1 MLKFLL
7 GLVITIIGIPL
18 VSILLLLDFSPDIP
32 VDAYEIA
39 SIEEIFQEEINAAI
53 AGIEGGELALSI
65 SEGNLNKIIYNSIK
79 DIYPL
84 YRPTGAEQ
92 SNPIYTDKECVDDD
106 CNFIQFSE
114 VSIGN
119 DMAVFGVTG
128 IWVEFYEDVISLN
141 ISVQGNY
148 KIDFSTRLRL
158 EFEIEDN
165 EDEYK
170 ISYHRIKVGNIP
182 LPKFVVKPIVNAVL
196 NNTSLSADGMGNELF
211 NVDIENLSASVS
223 KTALVEQMATEPS
236 AQAGLNLIF
245 DNQLIQIDVF
255 EDPARLEVYVD
266 INKLSVDT
274 APMELSSEEFNMED
288 EITRQMNNIILSV
301 FTGDPQIVVS
311 EELLNRLVSGTMGDM
326 DVSQIIPM
334 GDIDLDISIEGIWV
348 ELNEGEFEFN
358 FQMRINNNHLLL
370 ELNMLAEDRLG
381 DLVFVINEAYLGRD
395 PGEAASEYITITATD
410 IAEMAGDLS
419 ISNDLF
425 ALDLAAGEIV
435 ISRASISEL
444 ISASSDGI
452 AIDSIGVKDSALV
465 IGISLPQQELIQE
478 IVSEVAEIL
487 DTLEGGLDFIDDSNP
502 DEVAFEEKV
511 SDIAAGIDFTTGDVE
526 IGEEDLAELTELY
539 NELDEEAQAEF
550 IAVIEESLDPELF
563 TDFINSFGN

>member
-18 VSILLLLDFSPDIP
+18 ISILLLLDFSPDIP
-32 VDAYEIA
+32 VDAFEIA
-39 SIEEIFQEEINAAI
+39 AIEEVFQEEINAAI
-53 AGIEGGELALSI
+53 AGIDDGKLALSI

-79 DIYPL
+79 DLYPN

-92 SNPIYTDKECVDDD
+92 SNPLYTDKECLDDD
-106 CNFIQFSE
+106 CNFIQFTE
-114 VSIGN
+114 VTIGN
-119 DMAVFGVTG
+119 DVAVFGLTG
-128 IWVEFYEDVISLN
+128 IWVEFYDDVISLN
-141 ISVQGNY
+141 MSVQGNY

-182 LPKFVVKPIVNAVL
+182 LPKFVVKPIVNAIF
-196 NNTSLSADGMGNELF
+196 NNTDLNADGMSGDLF
-211 NVDIENLSASVS
+211 NVDVENLSASIS

-245 DNQLIQIDVF
+245 DNRLIQIDVF
-255 EDPARLEVYVD
+255 EDPSRVEVYVD
-266 INKLSVDT
+266 INKLSVDS
-274 APMELSSEEFNMED
+274 APMELSNDDFNIED

-311 EELLNRLVSGTMGDM
+311 EELLNKLVSSTMGDM
-326 DVSQIIPM
+326 DVNQIIPM

-348 ELNEGEFEFN
+348 ELSEGEFEFN

-370 ELNMLAEDRLG
+370 ELNMLAEERLG

-395 PGEAASEYITITATD
+395 QGESAADYITISAED
-410 IAEMAGDLS
+410 IAQMAGGLS
-419 ISNDLF
+419 VSNELF
-425 ALDLAAGEIV
+425 TLDLNVGEIV
-435 ISRASISEL
+435 ISKASISEL
-444 ISASSDGI
+444 ISASSTGI
-452 AIDSIGVKDSALV
+452 TIDSIGVRDSALV

-478 IVSEVAEIL
+478 IVAEVTEIL
-487 DTLEGGLDFIDDSNP
+487 DTLEDGLDFIDDSNP
-502 DEVAFEEKV
+502 VEVAFEDKV
-511 SDIAAGIDFTTGDVE
+511 SEIAAGIDITTGDVE
-526 IGEEDLAELTELY
+526 IDEEDLEELTELY
-539 NELDEEAQAEF
+539 NELDEDAQAEF
-550 IAVIEESLDPELF
+550 IAVIEASLDPDLF
-563 TDFINSFGN
+563 TDFLNSFGN